1 MPTPLVV
8 IITGDLVEQEVD
20 AIVNAANND
29 LQLGGGVAGAIRRA
43 GGPSIQ
49 DECDAHGPVE
59 VGEAAITGGGTLRAR
74 YVIHAAS
81 MSLGGRTTR
90 SSLRSS
96 MDHVFR
102 LAQRHDVHSIAVPAV
117 GTGIAGFPI
126 DECGR
131 IMAESLGHALSE
143 GWQPTEVRFVIFSDE
158 PKHAFEAAF
167 WPFFPTLREQMSEF
181 DLNWGCIGQIHA
193 PRMAGS
199 AAPQNLEI
207 GR

>member
-1 MPTPLVV
+1 MSATRVV
-8 IITGDLVEQEVD
+8 IIAGDLVEQEAD

-29 LQLGGGVAGAIRRA
+29 LILGGGVAGAIRRA

-49 DECDAHGPVE
+49 DECDAHGAVN
-59 VGEAAITGGGTLRAR
+59 VGEAAITGAGSLRAR

-102 LAQRHDVHSIAVPAV
+102 LARMHEVATMAIPAV

-126 DECGR
+126 DECAR
-131 IMAESLGHALSE
+131 VMAECLRSALSE
-143 GWQPTEVRFVIFSDE
+143 GWEPSEARFVLFDDDAKR
-158 PKHAFEAAF
+158 PFERAF
-167 WPFFPTLREQMSEF
+167 WAVFE
-181 DLNWGCIGQIHA
+181 GG
-193 PRMAGS
+193 
-199 AAPQNLEI
+199 
-207 GR
+207 